1 MLVSISAALS
11 TQIQEL
17 VVLLDRLVVLQNVE
31 VGDEDG
37 EHIGAAVEH
46 FRVRHLNVQRC
57 LPQKA
62 RGGRHQV
69 LGVRIRPQRPSML
82 QSMIL

>member
-17 VVLLDRLVVLQNVE
+17 VVLLNHLVVPQNVE

-37 EHIGAAVEH
+37 STSEPLSNTSECAI
-46 FRVRHLNVQRC
+46 
-57 LPQKA
+57 
-62 RGGRHQV
+62 
-69 LGVRIRPQRPSML
+69 
-82 QSMIL
+82 